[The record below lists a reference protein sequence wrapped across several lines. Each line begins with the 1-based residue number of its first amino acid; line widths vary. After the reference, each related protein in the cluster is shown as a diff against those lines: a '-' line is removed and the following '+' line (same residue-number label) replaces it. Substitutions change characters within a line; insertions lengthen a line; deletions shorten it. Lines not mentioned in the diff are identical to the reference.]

1 MMKCVLLYNPNSGK
15 LSNRNE
21 IKRIYK
27 ILENYG
33 YETEIIYTEYRGHA
47 KKIVKGL
54 SDVDLLLCA
63 GGDGTLNEVISG
75 NIGRKKPILLGHLP
89 LGSVNDVA
97 HMYGMTNNNIRNI
110 ALILN
115 GVQKNIDVCLLNDN
129 PFVYIACIG
138 AFVDISYA
146 TPRKLKE
153 KYGKLAY
160 VLYGIKQLKQKL
172 QFYNVKYTVDGVEYE
187 GRYSFIFVSNT
198 NHVGGLSIKNIYDD
212 VKLDDNMFEVLML
225 DIKNACE
232 SVYYLQYEVAYGQ
245 IVRGMHHWGA
255 SLVIVMMFLHTL
267 RVFFQG
273 AYKKPRELN
282 WIVGVLIF
290 FVMLGLGFTG
300 YLLPWD
306 MKALFAT
313 KVGIQIAEQT
323 PLIGPY
329 IKTLLAGHSEIVG
342 AQTLTRFF
350 AIHVFFLPAALLGL
364 MAFHFIMIR
373 KQGISGPL

>member
-1 MMKCVLLYNPNSGK
+1 MLNKIYDWVDERLDITPIWRDIADHEVPEHVNP
-15 LSNRNE
+15 
-21 IKRIYK
+21 
-27 ILENYG
+27 
-33 YETEIIYTEYRGHA
+33 
-47 KKIVKGL
+47 
-54 SDVDLLLCA
+54 
-63 GGDGTLNEVISG
+63 
-75 NIGRKKPILLGHLP
+75 
-89 LGSVNDVA
+89 A
-97 HMYGMTNNNIRNI
+97 HHFS
-110 ALILN
+110 A
-115 GVQKNIDVCLLNDN
+115 
-129 PFVYIACIG
+129 FVYC
-138 AFVDISYA
+138 F
-146 TPRKLKE
+146 
-153 KYGKLAY
+153 
-160 VLYGIKQLKQKL
+160 
-172 QFYNVKYTVDGVEYE
+172 
-187 GRYSFIFVSNT
+187 
-198 NHVGGLSIKNIYDD
+198 GGLTFFVTVIQILSG
-212 VKLDDNMFEVLML
+212 MFLTMYYVP
-225 DIKNACE
+225 DIKNAWE
-232 SVYYLQYEVAYGQ
+232 SVYYLQNEVAYGQ

-329 IKTLLAGHSEIVG
+329 IKTLLAWSFRNCWRSNINSLLCYSRLL
-342 AQTLTRFF
+342 LTKT
-350 AIHVFFLPAALLGL
+350 ALLGL